1 MGSQDP
7 PPGTVLVR
15 QGQRHH
21 HHPQEV
27 RLQDDLDDDDDDGGN
42 IMVELSA
49 KFEEDPGWVGRRSL
63 FAENNDPRWRRGL
76 DHPGIS

>member
-7 PPGTVLVR
+7 TPGTVLVR

-27 RLQDDLDDDDDDGGN
+27 RLQDDLDDDDDDDN
-42 IMVELSA
+42 IVVELSA

>member
-7 PPGTVLVR
+7 SPGTVLVR
-15 QGQRHH
+15 KGQRHH

-27 RLQDDLDDDDDDGGN
+27 RLQDDLDDDDDDDN
-42 IMVELSA
+42 IVVELSA

-76 DHPGIS
+76 DHSGIS

>member
-7 PPGTVLVR
+7 SLGTVLVR

-27 RLQDDLDDDDDDGGN
+27 RLDDDDDDDDDDGGN
-42 IMVELSA
+42 IVVELSA

>member
-1 MGSQDP
+1 M
-7 PPGTVLVR
+7 R

-27 RLQDDLDDDDDDGGN
+27 RLGDDLDDDDDDDDDGN
-42 IMVELSA
+42 IVVELSA
-49 KFEEDPGWVGRRSL
+49 KFEEDPGWVGWGSL

>member
-7 PPGTVLVR
+7 PTGTVLVR

-27 RLQDDLDDDDDDGGN
+27 RLQDDLDDDDDDDGN
-42 IMVELSA
+42 IVVELSA

>member
-7 PPGTVLVR
+7 TPGTVLVR

-27 RLQDDLDDDDDDGGN
+27 RLDGDLDDDDDDGGGN
-42 IMVELSA
+42 NVVELSA
-49 KFEEDPGWVGRRSL
+49 KFEEDPGWVGEEP
-63 FAENNDPRWRRGL
+63 FCGE
-76 DHPGIS
+76 

>member
-1 MGSQDP
+1 
-7 PPGTVLVR
+7 
-15 QGQRHH
+15 
-21 HHPQEV
+21 
-27 RLQDDLDDDDDDGGN
+27 
-42 IMVELSA
+42 MVELSA